1 MPFSICKECFRK
13 VKNYFSYYIKLIG
26 IILGIVNIF
35 PFSYTEY
42 SICFTD
48 IWQLSI
54 LHSET
59 AKEEKMTFKGAYA
72 KQKDPSTS

>member
-1 MPFSICKECFRK
+1 MPFSICKECFPK

-48 IWQLSI
+48 I
-54 LHSET
+54 
-59 AKEEKMTFKGAYA
+59 
-72 KQKDPSTS
+72 